1 MPQMHRCYHHD
12 CRKLIS
18 VRQRYCDEHVID
30 DDRKSIDKSYYYN
43 RKRDEARQEQLK
55 FYKGKAWR
63 SLRKDVLNRDMNLC
77 QYCQLNDRVTVADM
91 VDHIVPREI
100 AESLELDMDNLVS
113 SCNGCH
119 RLKQDW
125 EQKHYGTGKRNKI
138 DSNALWVTDISF
150 IKDVFKR

>member
-43 RKRDEARQEQLK
+43 RKRDEASQEQLK